1 MLQNL
6 LFLISMT
13 LFILSIISLLLTII
27 LFVIY
32 LGVLGFDDVTNKILA
47 AAGLTTFIIGFAL
60 KDIGENFLTEI
71 LMVFQRPFRIGDL
84 IQIDNIKR
92 RVIEMILHSTTIKTL
107 DGIDAYIPNVSILKN
122 NLENFTIDALMRS
135 QFIIGIELMKQKRL
149 EIN

>member
-27 LFVIY
+27 LFAIC

-92 RVIEMILHSTTIKTL
+92 RVNEMNLRSTH
-107 DGIDAYIPNVSILKN
+107 N
-122 NLENFTIDALMRS
+122 
-135 QFIIGIELMKQKRL
+135 
-149 EIN
+149 